1 MDTGYP
7 ALIPEP
13 LNHQNIMKPSTTP
26 SPVEPENLQDAHI
39 QAELTVSPSTNEKT
53 P

>member
-13 LNHQNIMKPSTTP
+13 LNHQNIMKPSTVP
-26 SPVEPENLQDAHI
+26 PPVDPENLQGMLT
-39 QAELTVSPSTNEKT
+39 QAESTGSPPTIEKT